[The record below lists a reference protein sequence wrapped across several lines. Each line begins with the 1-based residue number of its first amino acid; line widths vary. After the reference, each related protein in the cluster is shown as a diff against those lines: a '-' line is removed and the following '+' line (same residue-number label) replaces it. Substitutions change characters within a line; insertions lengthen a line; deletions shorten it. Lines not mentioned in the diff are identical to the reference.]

1 MKEKK
6 QVLEKQLYESIDFIR
21 EKLPI
26 EKPIG
31 VILGSGLGA
40 FAEVLESPVYLDTAA
55 IPHYPL
61 STVEGHKGR
70 WVYGKINHAKVL
82 AIQGRVHHYEGY
94 TMQQVVYPVHLL
106 ADLGVENL
114 IVTNAAGGINLN
126 FSAADLMLI
135 VDHVNL
141 MGDNPLIGP
150 HVERFGARF
159 PDMSQPYHS
168 EFIKIAE
175 QAALDLKIKLRKGV
189 LFALKGPSYETA
201 AEVRMLRL
209 LGADAIT
216 MSTVPEVIAAVQRG
230 MKVLGI
236 SCITNLATGMTGQKL
251 DHREVTETAAR
262 IQENFVR
269 LMIEFILRIQ

>member
-1 MKEKK
+1 MRKKE
-6 QVLEKQLYESIDFIR
+6 QPVEKQLFESIDFIK
-21 EKLPI
+21 EKLPVD
-26 EKPIG
+26 KPVG

-40 FAEVLESPVYLDTAA
+40 FAEVLESPVYLDTAS
-55 IPHYPL
+55 IPHYPV

-70 WVYGKINHAKVL
+70 WVYGKINKTRILVL
-82 AIQGRVHHYEGY
+82 QGRVHYYEGY
-94 TMQQVVYPVHLL
+94 TMQQVVYPVQLL
-106 ADLGVENL
+106 AELGVETL

-126 FSAADLMLI
+126 FSPADLMLI
-135 VDHVNL
+135 RDHVNL

-150 HVERFGARF
+150 HNDRFGARF
-159 PDMSQPYHS
+159 PDMSQPYHHKYI
-168 EFIKIAE
+168 EIAE
-175 QAALDLKIKLRKGV
+175 QAALDLKIQVHKGV

-201 AEVRMLRL
+201 AEVRMLRQ

-216 MSTVPEVIAAVQRG
+216 MSTVPEVIVAVQRG

-269 LMIEFILRIQ
+269 LMIEFILRVQ